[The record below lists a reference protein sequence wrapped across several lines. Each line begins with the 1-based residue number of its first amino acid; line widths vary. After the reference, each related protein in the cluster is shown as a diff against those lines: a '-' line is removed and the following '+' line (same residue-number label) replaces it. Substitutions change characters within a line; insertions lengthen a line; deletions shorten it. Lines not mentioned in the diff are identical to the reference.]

1 MRYEV
6 ALLTQGIGRRLME
19 MLGYKAGAFF
29 AHTSKRSDLK
39 ASLLATSLLLFFWV
53 VPLHAAEDYF
63 FKANELY
70 DQGKYKEAVPLYR
83 AAIDEGRYEPFAWF
97 NLGNAM
103 VQLDRKQVAMVA
115 YKRTVEL
122 LPSFEKAWMLLGDLY
137 YLAWATSII

>member
-1 MRYEV
+1 MSNRFRGMRYEV

-83 AAIDEGRYEPFAWF
+83 AAIDEGRFSAA
-97 NLGNAM
+97 LIC
-103 VQLDRKQVAMVA
+103 
-115 YKRTVEL
+115 
-122 LPSFEKAWMLLGDLY
+122 SFKTL
-137 YLAWATSII
+137 I